1 MQTRRLVRSGQ
12 GVEEPV
18 MPDAV
23 TLPVLDLPEWAEATL
38 QVLSLGAFT
47 PRSAERRA
55 LEAAAR
61 VDLPATD

>member
-1 MQTRRLVRSGQ
+1 
-12 GVEEPV
+12 

-23 TLPVLDLPEWAEATL
+23 ALPVLDLPEWAETTL

-61 VDLPATD
+61 VDLLATELSFEQAAATPGDK